1 MPHDHTNNPTHPN
14 HDLPG
19 DPLDRDLLISRVVD
33 GRATA
38 AEWTALESLAGRE
51 PAVWRDLATAQR
63 DQRAIE
69 MLVGSAGDVA
79 ESVDLPMASTGPA
92 VVTTP
97 MSRLRLWG
105 GWVAAAVMA
114 VAFVAQFRSAN
125 SDKPLTDPNPISQGA
140 GLIPVNYSADEA
152 LDLYRNKGREE
163 GIVLGEVPDQVLL
176 AAEPAPDGRGYTV
189 MFVRQIVEKRHVN
202 DVVRFHTK
210 DEAGNIVP
218 IPQRLPDVRGRSV
231 R

>member
-1 MPHDHTNNPTHPN
+1 MAHDPTKPVDANP
-14 HDLPG
+14 

-33 GRATA
+33 GRATTS
-38 AEWTALESLAGRE
+38 EWAALESIAGRE
-51 PAVWRDLATAQR
+51 PGVWRELATAQR

-69 MLVGSAGDVA
+69 MLVGSAGDIA
-79 ESVDLPMASTGPA
+79 ESVDLPVGSSGTP
-92 VVTTP
+92 VVMTP
-97 MSRLRLWG
+97 MGRMRLWG

-114 VAFVAQFRSAN
+114 VAFGAQFRSAN
-125 SDKPLTDPNPISQGA
+125 SGGPMVDPVPKPQQGN
-140 GLIPVNYSADEA
+140 LLPVNYSADDA

-189 MFVRQIVEKRHVN
+189 MFVRQIVEKRRVN
-202 DVVRFHTK
+202 DVVRFRTK